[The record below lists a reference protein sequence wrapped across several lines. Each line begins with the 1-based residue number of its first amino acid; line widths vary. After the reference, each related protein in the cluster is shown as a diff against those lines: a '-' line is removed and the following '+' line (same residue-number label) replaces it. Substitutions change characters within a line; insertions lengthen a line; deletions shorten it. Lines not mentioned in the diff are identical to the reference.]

1 MKIKWYVLI
10 FMITLGIA
18 GCGKNN
24 TQNSETNDSKET
36 KPAGMVVKDKEE
48 ERSDVINNV
57 LVGNTKISFNNK
69 SYDQLSN
76 GNFTQE
82 ALWGAFQ
89 KKDNRDT
96 YIQINAADKE
106 QPIYGEINGYEL
118 EGVNWDQAEQ
128 VQYLGVQEEAIQS
141 SKDNKAMMYK
151 AKTGDI
157 IFSVAMFGKKE
168 LTDEEILE
176 LKGLAKD
183 IKIEYIDQA
192 IGGEEW

>member
-36 KPAGMVVKDKEE
+36 KPTGMVVKDQEE

-82 ALWGAFQ
+82 TLWGAFQ

>member
-1 MKIKWYVLI
+1 
-10 FMITLGIA
+10 MITLGIA

-24 TQNSETNDSKET
+24 TQNSETNDLKET
-36 KPAGMVVKDKEE
+36 EPTGMVVKDQEE

-82 ALWGAFQ
+82 TLWGAFQ

>member
-10 FMITLGIA
+10 FMITLGIV

-24 TQNSETNDSKET
+24 TQKSETNDSKET
-36 KPAGMVVKDKEE
+36 KPAGMVVKDQEE

-82 ALWGAFQ
+82 TLWGAFQ

>member
-36 KPAGMVVKDKEE
+36 KPAGMIVKDQEE

-82 ALWGAFQ
+82 TLWGAFQ

>member
-36 KPAGMVVKDKEE
+36 EPTGMVVKDQEE

>member
-24 TQNSETNDSKET
+24 TQKSETNDSKET
-36 KPAGMVVKDKEE
+36 KPAGMVVKDQEE

-82 ALWGAFQ
+82 TLWGAFQ

>member
-36 KPAGMVVKDKEE
+36 KPAGMVVKDQEE

>member
-24 TQNSETNDSKET
+24 TQNSETNDLKET
-36 KPAGMVVKDKEE
+36 EPTGMVVKDQEE

-82 ALWGAFQ
+82 TLWGAFQ